1 MKLLRGNAGG
11 RGAVVLVHVIKL
23 IHNPELSPFP
33 PLPSP
38 PLSVCARACDPQQF
52 AHPAERLHQE
62 KHSFMGA
69 CKLDETRGAGAHLLL
84 GADGVLHALGAVA
97 LGNAARVVVAVACA
111 KCYIIALMKHC
122 RRTLAAVK
130 EGRVPVKRHWSSALE
145 QCLNHRPQL
154 QPPHKPQ
161 APHART

>member
-1 MKLLRGNAGG
+1 M
-11 RGAVVLVHVIKL
+11 VLVHVKL

-84 GADGVLHALGAVA
+84 VAINVSTTLGSVSVLTSPSSDVSPAAILRRMRRMILPERVLG
-97 LGNAARVVVAVACA
+97 RPVVA
-111 KCYIIALMKHC
+111 K
-122 RRTLAAVK
+122 
-130 EGRVPVKRHWSSALE
+130 
-145 QCLNHRPQL
+145 
-154 QPPHKPQ
+154 
-161 APHART
+161 